1 MCLRK
6 LPHHPPLSIPFPHR
20 GMARHSCPR
29 SSNRFNAIQHNALPQ
44 TVPADGVTM
53 QLEFVA
59 VAVDSV
65 IIQAECVTVAVDSVI
80 MQAEC
85 VTVAVDSVIM
95 QAECV
100 TVAVDIVIMQAEC
113 VTVTVDSVIMQAEY
127 IPQCERE
134 QNAGKCSKSADYSTP
149 FQWMSGRA

>member
-1 MCLRK
+1 
-6 LPHHPPLSIPFPHR
+6 
-20 GMARHSCPR
+20 
-29 SSNRFNAIQHNALPQ
+29 
-44 TVPADGVTM
+44 M

-59 VAVDSV
+59 
-65 IIQAECVTVAVDSVI
+65 
-80 MQAEC
+80 
-85 VTVAVDSVIM
+85 VAVDSVIM